1 VHAMPVE
8 IRDFFT
14 AYRDAF
20 NRLDGRAVSAHYD
33 IPAMIAHAD
42 GNGVFADLDALN
54 ANNLALCEQYAAS
67 GFQRADFQ
75 ERSTL
80 PQSDDF
86 CVVDLAWEITRANQ
100 AAQRFNASYALRR
113 RDGAWKVFCV
123 TAYEER
129 RTWAANE

>member
-1 VHAMPVE
+1 MPAE

-20 NRLDGRAVSAHYD
+20 NRLDGQAVSAHYD
-33 IPAMIAHAD
+33 IPSMIAHAR
-42 GNGVFADLDALN
+42 GNGVFADLDSLN
-54 ANNLALCEQYAAS
+54 ANNIALCEQYAAN

-75 ERSTL
+75 ERSYL

-86 CVVDLAWEITRANQ
+86 CVADLAWEITRSNQ
-100 AAQRFNASYALRR
+100 AAQCFNTSYALRR
-113 RDGAWKVFCV
+113 KSGTWKVFCV

-129 RTWAANE
+129 RTWTEYG